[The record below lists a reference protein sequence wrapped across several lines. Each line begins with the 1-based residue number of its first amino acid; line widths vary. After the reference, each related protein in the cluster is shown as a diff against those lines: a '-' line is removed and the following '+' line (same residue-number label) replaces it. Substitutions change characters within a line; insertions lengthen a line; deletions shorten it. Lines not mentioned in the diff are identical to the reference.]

1 VGRNIDRRGLLLR
14 IEAVTHMM
22 DYPSAQRRLGRSH
35 SSRGVCMKSYFV
47 RLVVRSEVRRTFVG
61 VVPMLL
67 GALTAAHGQLITPKT
82 VPIHQDDQ
90 FAIFPTAR
98 AGMAGVSIAL
108 DDTLADPFANP
119 AKATNV
125 RIGRVFT
132 APFSHGISAG
142 HGCGSTLPVGG
153 VASTGPWAVA
163 GVVAL

>member
-1 VGRNIDRRGLLLR
+1 
-14 IEAVTHMM
+14 M
-22 DYPSAQRRLGRSH
+22 QR
-35 SSRGVCMKSYFV
+35 YFV
-47 RLVVRSEVRRTFVG
+47 RLAVRGDVVRTLVG

-67 GALTAAHGQLITPKT
+67 GALAAAHGQLITPKT

-108 DDTLADPFANP
+108 DDALADPFANP

-125 RIGRVFT
+125 RVGRVFT

-142 HGCGSTLPVGG
+142 HGGGNTLPVGG
-153 VASTGPWAVA
+153 VASAGPWAIA
-163 GVVAL
+163 GVVALQTLNHGPTSGLGEPTAANQYGSLAVARRL